1 MITGVQAKFR
11 GDRERRIL
19 ESRRIFWTNEKGEIE
34 TEGAI
39 GDRREYS
46 EVVRESLG
54 REEIGIPILLQIGDE
69 VEVRPLSWPINTN
82 PWNTGKVTRTNPS
95 IKVRVKEKRIEDW
108 PTVRKGDSIQKYID
122 ELKGLISV
130 GDSKEERLKIR
141 ERINRGRILL
151 NEDVDCNFGEGDER
165 KCNLNP
171 KCRYVSGNYG
181 ELKTGNCLTKE
192 DIRERI
198 EPFIQKLEGDAVS
211 MPYVETYDDNIR
223 IYNELNKIL
232 KDTIYDGHI
241 SRTEQMK
248 NTLND
253 KTLKEGEARIKR
265 ERREERKEEILK
277 RMQRMNE
284 GRKALG
290 TTMGEI
296 KDRFVADEKN
306 RFKQLK
312 KSLTK
317 KKKPKKKIDRVI
329 TETKVDLRDKTV
341 NYTLKQKKNKK
352 PIHDVKKDYM
362 KFVDDYYNTAIQ
374 KDKIIIN
381 RFVK

>member
-1 MITGVQAKFR
+1 
-11 GDRERRIL
+11 
-19 ESRRIFWTNEKGEIE
+19 
-34 TEGAI
+34 
-39 GDRREYS
+39 
-46 EVVRESLG
+46 
-54 REEIGIPILLQIGDE
+54 
-69 VEVRPLSWPINTN
+69 
-82 PWNTGKVTRTNPS
+82 
-95 IKVRVKEKRIEDW
+95 
-108 PTVRKGDSIQKYID
+108 
-122 ELKGLISV
+122 
-130 GDSKEERLKIR
+130 
-141 ERINRGRILL
+141 
-151 NEDVDCNFGEGDER
+151 
-165 KCNLNP
+165 
-171 KCRYVSGNYG
+171 
-181 ELKTGNCLTKE
+181 
-192 DIRERI
+192 
-198 EPFIQKLEGDAVS
+198 
-211 MPYVETYDDNIR
+211 
-223 IYNELNKIL
+223 
-232 KDTIYDGHI
+232 
-241 SRTEQMK
+241 MK

-253 KTLKEGEARIKR
+253 KTLKEGEARKKR

-296 KDRFVADEKN
+296 KDRFLADEKHN
-306 RFKQLK
+306 FKQLK

-381 RFVK
+381 RFIK